1 MQSYSPGQFE
11 FLITGDIELTSEQFE
26 TLLVPAS
33 FQIQK
38 VERNGWGYFEASGDE
53 FSYSWELPGIQ
64 MTFNKECSFQ
74 KAKQIADEVVQK
86 LNAAGFDAEL
96 IVIDNSQIIKFE

>member
-1 MQSYSPGQFE
+1 MQNLSSGQFE

-26 TLLVPAS
+26 NLLMPSS

-38 VERNGWGYFEASGDE
+38 VERNGWVYFHASGDE

-96 IVIDNSQIIKFE
+96 AKIDNSQITKFE